1 MIKNTLGYDLTRGD
15 QISVVNMQ
23 FDNEFLRKE
32 QDDMQNRDSMEFR
45 MMIAK
50 YVAVFIIALV
60 FILFLRYLAKTI
72 AEAMNPPVPKLEPL
86 GVVEEIK
93 EEVPENIKHTSALLE
108 RVEMLTRE
116 EPVNVALIIRQWLGE
131 PIPGG
136 SRKKQK

>member
-1 MIKNTLGYDLTRGD
+1 
-15 QISVVNMQ
+15 MQ
-23 FDNEFLRKE
+23 K
-32 QDDMQNRDSMEFR
+32 RDTMEFR

-93 EEVPENIKHTSALLE
+93 EEVPDNIKHTSALLE

-116 EPVNVALIIRQWLGE
+116 EPVNIALIIRQWLGE
-131 PIPGG
+131 PVPGG
-136 SRKKQK
+136 PRKKQK